1 MDRLAT
7 ERLATY
13 AASDAPTVEAT
24 KSAVSWAAIIAGA
37 VVAAA
42 VSLILL
48 ALASGLG
55 LASVSP
61 WPNSGVSLTTFSVM
75 TAIGL
80 IVVQWVASGLGG
92 YVTGRLRTKWVGT
105 HTHEVFFRDTAHGFI
120 MWALSTVLVA
130 TLLASATAS
139 LVGAGAHGAAMVAT
153 GAAASGGAAA
163 AGSAMTDSGAANS
176 GAGGSSSGGGANSGA
191 SAGTLSPTGAI
202 SAYNIDTLF
211 RPAQPNAN
219 SANSN
224 ADARAETTRI
234 LAQSLTSGDVPA
246 ADRAYLA
253 QLVAAR
259 TGISDTDAQKRV
271 DDTIAQVQAAETKA
285 RQAADAAR
293 KASAAA
299 SIFTALSMMIGAFIA
314 CAAAALGGGL
324 RDLHP

>member
-1 MDRLAT
+1 
-7 ERLATY
+7 
-13 AASDAPTVEAT
+13 
-24 KSAVSWAAIIAGA
+24 
-37 VVAAA
+37 
-42 VSLILL
+42 
-48 ALASGLG
+48 
-55 LASVSP
+55 
-61 WPNSGVSLTTFSVM
+61 M

-80 IVVQWVASGLGG
+80 IVVQWLASGLGG

-153 GAAASGGAAA
+153 GAAAGGGATAGGAAA

-176 GAGGSSSGGGANSGA
+176 GAGRSATSGANSST
-191 SAGTLSPTGAI
+191 SAGTLSPAGSI
-202 SAYNIDTLF
+202 SAYSIDTLF

-219 SANSN
+219 STNSS

-234 LAQSLTSGDVPA
+234 LARSLTSGDVPA

-259 TGISDTDAQKRV
+259 TGVSDTDAQKRV
-271 DDTIAQVQAAETKA
+271 DDTIVQVQADETKA

-299 SIFTALSMMIGAFIA
+299 SIFTALSMVIGAFIA
-314 CAAAALGGGL
+314 CAAAALGGQL

>member
-1 MDRLAT
+1 MDRLAN
-7 ERLATY
+7 EPLASY
-13 AASDAPTVEAT
+13 ATSANQPVESSR
-24 KSAVSWAAIIAGA
+24 SAVSWGAIVAGA

-61 WPNSGVSLTTFSVM
+61 WPDSGASLTTFSVM

-80 IVVQWVASGLGG
+80 IVVQWFASGIGG
-92 YVTGRLRTKWVGT
+92 YVTGRLRTKWTGT

-139 LVGAGAHGAAMVAT
+139 LVSAGAHGAAMVAS
-153 GAAASGGAAA
+153 GAAAGGAR
-163 AGSAMTDSGAANS
+163 AN
-176 GAGGSSSGGGANSGA
+176 GAGTNSSAP
-191 SAGTLSPTGAI
+191 AGTLSPVGSV

-211 RPAQPNAN
+211 RSAQPNAN
-219 SANSN
+219 AGTSN
-224 ADARAETTRI
+224 ADARAEAMHI
-234 LAQSLTSGDVPA
+234 LARSLTSGDVAA
-246 ADRAYLA
+246 ADRTYLA

-259 TGISDTDAQKRV
+259 TGISDTDARKRV
-271 DDTIAQVQAAETKA
+271 DDTIAQVQVDETKA
-285 RQAADAAR
+285 RQAADTAR

-299 SIFTALSMMIGAFIA
+299 SIFTALAMVIGAFIA
-314 CAAAALGGGL
+314 CAAAALGGQL
-324 RDLHP
+324 RDQHP

>member
-7 ERLATY
+7 EHLATY

-153 GAAASGGAAA
+153 GAAAGGGAAA
-163 AGSAMTDSGAANS
+163 TGSAMTDSGAANS
-176 GAGGSSSGGGANSGA
+176 GAGGSSSAGGANSGA

-259 TGISDTDAQKRV
+259 TGISDTDARKRV
-271 DDTIAQVQAAETKA
+271 DDSIAQVQAAETKA